1 LAIGNG
7 TAGDFSGSLKL
18 TALTFANGTID
29 SSGNIVTSGNLEST
43 GGSVLFDTVVEN
55 YANGS
60 RMSMPADG
68 TVLFRNN
75 ANTGWNIIQ
84 LFTDTGISRLAGGSL
99 AIGNGTAGDK
109 TGALSLSRINAFS
122 ADLAGSVTSSP
133 TGIVASKVVVAVGG
147 TTGTF
152 TVTSTEGFTIGDTVT
167 LSAGGWTGGS
177 GLAST
182 TCTVTTI
189 TGGVTLLLTYVSGG
203 PWVAGTYT
211 AQTGTLLQ
219 TGVTSV
225 TVTYVVA
232 YTNTPFVTV
241 TPTSNCGA
249 WYVSAQSTAGF
260 TITYATSGTMTFN
273 YHVIGNQS

>member
-1 LAIGNG
+1 
-7 TAGDFSGSLKL
+7 D
-18 TALTFANGTID
+18 
-29 SSGNIVTSGNLEST
+29 
-43 GGSVLFDTVVEN
+43 
-55 YANGS
+55 
-60 RMSMPADG
+60 M
-68 TVLFRNN
+68 
-75 ANTGWNIIQ
+75 
-84 LFTDTGISRLAGGSL
+84 
-99 AIGNGTAGDK
+99 
-109 TGALSLSRINAFS
+109 
-122 ADLAGSVTSSP
+122 AGSVSSAP
-133 TGIVASKVVVAVGG
+133 SGIVAATVVVAVGG
-147 TTGTF
+147 ATGTF
-152 TVTSTEGFTIGDTVT
+152 TVTSTKGFTVGDTVT
-167 LSAGGWTGGS
+167 LSATGWTGGS

-189 TGGVTLLLTYVSGG
+189 TGGTTLVLTYVSGG
-203 PWVAGTYT
+203 PWVAGTYS

-273 YHVIGNQS
+273 YLVIGNQS